1 MPLHPLP
8 CCGEGLPRV
17 LPSVVLLPKMVE
29 NTWQGPPGLPFHP
42 QVPMPPLQDVAGV
55 ARAVAPHTGLPPLC
69 APLRLSP
76 PCKARGRPAS
86 AQQGQSEPADARCP
100 VLLQAEGGRD
110 QRAQGTAVAGQADSP
125 ARGWLRSA
133 VLAVKP
139 PLPPTVTALRP
150 PHWPRPQ
157 KPAETDPR
165 EGANP
170 ACGRQCRE
178 QNALRSAAH
187 QHQQRIRKH
196 QHKPTGKGRKVLA
209 MNVLGTVE
217 WFNIKNKYGFIT
229 RNDNKDE
236 VFVHQTAIK
245 RKKHGKY
252 LHSLRHG
259 EIVEFNITQGRK
271 GPRAAD
277 VTGPGGVLVQGSK
290 HAPDYIKT
298 HRENSPAIF
307 PDTPRTFQITALSHP
322 TPIYPKSQ
330 PDPEANTG
338 KLIRKGTQISG

>member
-1 MPLHPLP
+1 MTQNDISPL
-8 CCGEGLPRV
+8 GDA
-17 LPSVVLLPKMVE
+17 
-29 NTWQGPPGLPFHP
+29 PPGGEELI
-42 QVPMPPLQDVAGV
+42 
-55 ARAVAPHTGLPPLC
+55 
-69 APLRLSP
+69 
-76 PCKARGRPAS
+76 
-86 AQQGQSEPADARCP
+86 
-100 VLLQAEGGRD
+100 
-110 QRAQGTAVAGQADSP
+110 
-125 ARGWLRSA
+125 
-133 VLAVKP
+133 LAAKP
-139 PLPPTVTALRP
+139 PLPPTVTALRA

-196 QHKPTGKGRKVLA
+196 QHKPSGKGRKVLA

-229 RNDNKDE
+229 QNDNKDD

-277 VTGPGGVLVQGSK
+277 VTGPGGVPVQGSK

-307 PDTPRTFQITALSHP
+307 LDTPRTFQITALSHP
-322 TPIYPKSQ
+322 TPVYPKFQ
-330 PDPEANTG
+330 PGPESMYIPSPAP
-338 KLIRKGTQISG
+338 LITLPVHSEHSSFRVVQPHRQQVFGEDDLPASKNEKPSSQISAIFSNTLPQFLWPSRSPPTFPFSFPLSYYPFM